1 MKVKFFKCKKCGKVL
16 FLVKDFSTP
25 TMCCGEVMTEL
36 IPGTTDGAH
45 EKHVPVIE
53 RTQGEIKVRVG
64 SVVHPMEEKHFIEW
78 IALVSDNRAQFK
90 FLAPGEEPEATFYV
104 GKDAKDSSAYE
115 YCNLHGLW
123 ASEN

>member
-53 RTQGEIKVRVG
+53 RTQGEFKVRVG

>member
-1 MKVKFFKCKKCGKVL
+1 MKIKFFKCKKCGKVL
-16 FLVKDFSTP
+16 FLIKDFSTSAV
-25 TMCCGEVMTEL
+25 CCGEAMTEL

-53 RTQGEIKVRVG
+53 RTQGKVKVRVG

-78 IALVSDNRAQFK
+78 IALESDGRVQFK
-90 FLAPGEEPEATFYV
+90 FLTPGEEPVATFYV
-104 GKDAKDSSAYE
+104 GIDSKENSAYE